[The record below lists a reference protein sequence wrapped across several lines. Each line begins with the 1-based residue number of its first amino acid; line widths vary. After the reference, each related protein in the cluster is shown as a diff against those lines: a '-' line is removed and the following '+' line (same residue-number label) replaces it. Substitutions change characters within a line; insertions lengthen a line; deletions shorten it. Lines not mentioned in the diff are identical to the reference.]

1 MILSKPPA
9 FNGFDLTL
17 PEAVCFWTSQLLMEH
32 SQHLGELITNYGFPL
47 PLPQA
52 ITLRASQLFYFLG
65 YGELN
70 TIQFSANYQPSTDLS
85 YLYQEPFAPGL
96 ACPFVG

>member
-1 MILSKPPA
+1 MTCLYQKPFA
-9 FNGFDLTL
+9 FGLAN
-17 PEAVCFWTSQLLMEH
+17 SLMEFSH
-32 SQHLGELITNYGFPL
+32 HLGELITNYGFPQ

-52 ITLRASQLFYFLG
+52 ITLWASQLFTMR

-70 TIQFSANYQPSTDLS
+70 TIQFLANCQPSTDLS

-96 ACPFVG
+96 ASPYVG